1 MSDPNGKTADL
12 SGLWFLEGHV
22 DDGER
27 RWRVPI
33 TTQPFFVGRRPGL
46 GLTLLS
52 DAVSGLHARLYENE
66 TGWRV
71 QDLSST
77 NGTFLNRRRVTDAPI
92 QEGDVLHFADLEFR
106 IGREDVEDSATSGAT
121 LTVPLA
127 DLDLPRRFAETG
139 QHLMRLLRQ
148 GLVTLHFQ
156 PIIGLR
162 DGAVLGHEA
171 LGRGRLPE
179 LPAEPSDLFLVA
191 SSLGVEVQLSRL
203 FRNKLR
209 DFKDAGPKLGMV
221 FLNTHPSELED
232 AETVESLGRL
242 QEDVA
247 PIPITL
253 EVHERF
259 AASSP
264 AFVAGLRKQLR
275 EMGIGLAYDDFG
287 VGQSRLVELTDSP
300 PDYLKFDISL
310 IRGID
315 QAPSSRQR
323 VLASLVSAASDL
335 GVGTIAEGVETAA
348 EAATCAAIGFSHA
361 QGFHFRRPRPG
372 EEFAGRTLPPPPPS
386 SS

>member
-1 MSDPNGKTADL
+1 MVQQSDNAERL
-12 SGLWFLEGHV
+12 EELWFLEGHV
-22 DDGER
+22 DDGQR

-33 TTQPFFVGRRPGL
+33 TTQPFLVGRRPGL
-46 GLTLLS
+46 GLTLIS
-52 DAVSGLHARLYENE
+52 DAVSGLHARLYQADG
-66 TGWRV
+66 GWRV
-71 QDLSST
+71 QDLNST
-77 NGTFLNRRRVTDAPI
+77 NGTFLNRRRVRDAVV

-275 EMGIGLAYDDFG
+275 EMGIG
-287 VGQSRLVELTDSP
+287 QSRLVELTDSP

>member
-1 MSDPNGKTADL
+1 MPDQKENTGSL
-12 SGLWFLEGHV
+12 EGLWFLEGHV

-33 TTQPFFVGRRPGL
+33 VTQPFFVGRRPGL

-52 DAVSGLHARLYENE
+52 DAVSGLHARIYETE
-66 TGWRV
+66 AGLRV
-71 QDLSST
+71 QDLAST
-77 NGTFLNRRRVTDAPI
+77 NGTFLNRRRVSDAAI

-106 IGREDVEDSATSGAT
+106 IGREDVEDAASSGAT

-148 GLVTLHFQ
+148 GAVTLHFQ
-156 PIIGLR
+156 PIIGLK
-162 DGAVLGHEA
+162 DGATLGHEA

-203 FRNKLR
+203 FRSKLR

-232 AETVESLGRL
+232 PETIDSLGRL

-247 PIPITL
+247 PMPIAL

-264 AFVAGLRKQLR
+264 AFVASLRKRLR

-287 VGQSRLVELTDSP
+287 VGQSRLVELSDSP

-323 VLASLVSAASDL
+323 VLASLVSAATDL
-335 GVGTIAEGVETAA
+335 GVRTIAEGVETPA

-361 QGFHFRRPRPG
+361 QGFHFRRPRSV
-372 EEFAGRTLPPPPPS
+372 EEMAGFTPTS
-386 SS
+386 

>member
-1 MSDPNGKTADL
+1 MADQGNHTARL
-12 SGLWFLEGHV
+12 EGLWFLEGHV
-22 DDGER
+22 DDGDR

-33 TTQPFFVGRRPGL
+33 TTQPFLVGRRPGL

-52 DAVSGLHARLYENE
+52 DAVSGLHARLYQAEA
-66 TGWRV
+66 GWRV
-71 QDLSST
+71 QDLDST
-77 NGTFLNRRRVTDAPI
+77 NGTFLNRRRVKDAAV

-106 IGREDVEDSATSGAT
+106 IGREDVEDTATSGET

-148 GLVTLHFQ
+148 GAVTLHFQ
-156 PIIGLR
+156 PIVGLK

-179 LPAEPSDLFLVA
+179 LPAEPTDLFLVA

-203 FRNKLR
+203 FRDKLR
-209 DFKDAGPKLGMV
+209 DFTDAGPSLGTV

-232 AETVESLGRL
+232 PEMVASLSQL
-242 QEDVA
+242 QADVA
-247 PIPITL
+247 PIPIAL

-264 AFVAGLRKQLR
+264 AFVASLRGRLR
-275 EMGIGLAYDDFG
+275 ELGIGLAYDDFW
-287 VGQSRLVELTDSP
+287 VGQSRLVELSDSP

-315 QAPSSRQR
+315 SAPSSRQR
-323 VLASLVSAASDL
+323 VLASLVSAATDL
-335 GVGTIAEGVETAA
+335 GVRTVAEGVETPG

-361 QGFHFRRPRPG
+361 QGFHFKKPRPA
-372 EEFAGRTLPPPPPS
+372 EEIAASNPPS
-386 SS
+386 S

>member
-1 MSDPNGKTADL
+1 MADQSDRAARLEGP
-12 SGLWFLEGHV
+12 WFLEGHV
-22 DDGER
+22 DGGQR

-33 TTQPFFVGRRPGL
+33 TTQPFLVGRRPGL
-46 GLTLLS
+46 GLTLIS
-52 DAVSGLHARLYENE
+52 DAVSGLHARLYETE
-66 TGWRV
+66 EGWRV
-71 QDLSST
+71 QDLDST
-77 NGTFLNRRRVTDAPI
+77 NGTFLNRRRVKDALI

-106 IGREDVEDSATSGAT
+106 LGREDVEDAATTGAT

-139 QHLMRLLRQ
+139 QHLMRLIRQ
-148 GLVTLHFQ
+148 NAVTLHFQ
-156 PIIGLR
+156 PIIGLK
-162 DGAVLGHEA
+162 DGGVLGHEA

-179 LPAEPSDLFLVA
+179 LPAEPGDLFLVA

-209 DFKDAGPKLGMV
+209 DFKDAAPKLGLV
-221 FLNTHPSELED
+221 FLNTHPSEMED
-232 AETVESLGRL
+232 PETIELLGQL
-242 QEDVA
+242 QADVA
-247 PIPITL
+247 PMPIAL

-264 AFVAGLRKQLR
+264 AFVANLHKRLR
-275 EMGIGLAYDDFG
+275 EMEIGLAYDDFG

-315 QAPSSRQR
+315 HAPSSRQR
-323 VLASLVSAASDL
+323 VLASLVSAATEL
-335 GVGTIAEGVETAA
+335 GVRTIAEGVETAS

-361 QGFHFRRPRPG
+361 QGFHFRKPRPG
-372 EEFAGRTLPPPPPS
+372 EELAGFTPPS
-386 SS
+386 

>member
-1 MSDPNGKTADL
+1 MAEESNSAAPPE
-12 SGLWFLEGHV
+12 GLWFLEGHV
-22 DDGER
+22 GDGDSER

-33 TTQPFFVGRRPGL
+33 SAQPFLVGRRPGL
-46 GLTLLS
+46 GLTLVS
-52 DAVSGLHARLYENE
+52 DAVSGLHARIYETE
-66 TGWRV
+66 GGWRV
-71 QDLSST
+71 QDLAST
-77 NGTFLNRRRVTDAPI
+77 NGTFLNRRRVSDAPI

-106 IGREDVEDSATSGAT
+106 IGREDVEDAATSGAT

-148 GLVTLHFQ
+148 GAVTLHFQ
-156 PIIGLR
+156 PIVGLK

-179 LPAEPSDLFLVA
+179 LPAEPTDLFLVA

-203 FRNKLR
+203 FRSKLR
-209 DFKDAGPKLGMV
+209 DYKDSGPKLGMV

-232 AETVESLGRL
+232 PEMVESLGQL
-242 QEDVA
+242 QADVA
-247 PIPITL
+247 PMPIAL

-259 AASSP
+259 AASGP
-264 AFVAGLRKQLR
+264 AFVAGLRTQLR
-275 EMGIGLAYDDFG
+275 DMGIGLAYDDFG
-287 VGQSRLVELTDSP
+287 VGQSRLVELSDSP

-315 QAPSSRQR
+315 HAPSSRQR
-323 VLASLVSAASDL
+323 VLASLVSAATDL

-361 QGFHFRRPRPG
+361 QGFHFRKPRPC
-372 EEFAGRTLPPPPPS
+372 EEVPG
-386 SS
+386 